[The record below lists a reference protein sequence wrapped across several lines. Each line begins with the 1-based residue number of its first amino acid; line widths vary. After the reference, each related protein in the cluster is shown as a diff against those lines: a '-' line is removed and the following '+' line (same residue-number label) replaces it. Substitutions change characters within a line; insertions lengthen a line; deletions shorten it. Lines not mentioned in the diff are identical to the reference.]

1 MSLQDLGN
9 IGEFLGG
16 LAVLVSLVY
25 VAFQIRQNTTSVRA
39 AASASVAESLAR
51 VTETLSVEPELGRI
65 WTQGQNDY
73 DSLDDDARIRFNFV
87 LLTYMRR
94 LENAF
99 YQQSRGF
106 LDPDHWQTTERRI
119 AYIMNRP
126 GTARWWSQ
134 SRVRFSDPFIEFVER
149 HISGNPTA

>member
-1 MSLQDLGN
+1 MSVSELGS

-25 VAFQIRQNTTSVRA
+25 VALQIRQNTSSVRA
-39 AASASVAESLAR
+39 AASASVAESLSR
-51 VTETLSVEPELGRI
+51 VTEILSVEPELGRI
-65 WTQGQNDY
+65 WNQGFDDY
-73 DSLDDDARIRFNFV
+73 DSLDSDARSRFNTI

-106 LDPDHWQTTERRI
+106 LDPDHWQTTERMFAR
-119 AYIMNRP
+119 AMSSP
-126 GTARWWSQ
+126 GAARWWSGFK
-134 SRVRFSDPFIEFVER
+134 SGFSDRFVDFVES
-149 HISGNPTA
+149 HISGNPAA

>member
-16 LAVLVSLVY
+16 FAVLVSLVY
-25 VAFQIRQNTTSVRA
+25 VALQIKQNTTSVRA

-51 VTETLSVEPELGRI
+51 VTETLSLEPELGRI

-119 AYIMNRP
+119 AFIMKRP

-149 HISGNPTA
+149 QITGNPTA